1 MGNAKAAIKSSLFTE
16 NPLRSPNISR
26 LNELSARNNVNLHS
40 PSTKFVIASTGGDL
54 WPYANRRIHVQGE
67 GEMKRIFLVAMLFSL
82 AGGPIAAQDSSVA
95 ISEDIPAIVE
105 QFGIDRSDRMTVQV
119 QVNGSEAVPFIVD
132 TGAER
137 TVIANDLARK
147 LSLESGPTLTL
158 ATISGKY
165 KVNSFFIE
173 KLTTASVN
181 LEGLEAPG
189 LDRANLGAY
198 GLLGIDSLEDNR
210 VLLDFA
216 HQKMDVLPSKKTRG
230 KTKLENGMI
239 VVNAKKKEGRM
250 IISTAKIDGI
260 KVDIILDTGAQSSMA
275 NYALRDKLRRR
286 HRTGEFVPVKMRSVT
301 GSILNGEF
309 TQLREIEVG
318 GLTINDLPITFAD
331 NYAFTALS
339 MQDRPAILLGMDA
352 MKLFDRVLID
362 FGNRRVGFDLPK
374 GVERKSMS
382 RMALAD

>member
-1 MGNAKAAIKSSLFTE
+1 MKALIIGLAA
-16 NPLRSPNISR
+16 PLLLQGGASAQ
-26 LNELSARNNVNLHS
+26 NEA
-40 PSTKFVIASTGGDL
+40 
-54 WPYANRRIHVQGE
+54 
-67 GEMKRIFLVAMLFSL
+67 VAEP
-82 AGGPIAAQDSSVA
+82 ADA
-95 ISEDIPAIVE
+95 PAIVE

-147 LSLESGPTLTL
+147 LALEAGPTLTL

-165 KVNSFFIE
+165 QVNSFFID

-189 LDRANLGAY
+189 LERSNLGAY

-216 HQKMDVLPSKKTRG
+216 NQKMDVLPSRKARG

-239 VVNAKKKEGRM
+239 VVSAQKKAGRM
-250 IISTAKIDGI
+250 IISSARIDGI
-260 KVDIILDTGAQSSMA
+260 RVDIILDTGAQTSMA
-275 NYALRDKLRRR
+275 NLALRDRLRRR
-286 HRTGEFVPVKMRSVT
+286 HRTGDFVPVKMRSVT
-301 GSILNGEF
+301 GAILNGEY
-309 TQLREIEVG
+309 TQLKEIEVG

-331 NYAFTALS
+331 NYAFTALN
-339 MQDRPAILLGMDA
+339 MQDRPSILLGMDA
-352 MKLFDRVLID
+352 LQLFDRVLID

-374 GVERKSMS
+374 GVERASVA
-382 RMALAD
+382 RMASAR

>member
-1 MGNAKAAIKSSLFTE
+1 MRALIIGLMAALMLPNA
-16 NPLRSPNISR
+16 
-26 LNELSARNNVNLHS
+26 
-40 PSTKFVIASTGGDL
+40 
-54 WPYANRRIHVQGE
+54 
-67 GEMKRIFLVAMLFSL
+67 AM
-82 AGGPIAAQDSSVA
+82 AQDDAVA
-95 ISEDIPAIVE
+95 ADGPAITE

-147 LSLESGPTLTL
+147 LLLESGPTLTL

-165 KVNSFFIE
+165 QVNSFFID

-189 LDRANLGAY
+189 LERSNLGAY

-216 HQKMDVLPSKKTRG
+216 NQKMDVLPSRKTRG
-230 KTKLENGMI
+230 KTRLENGMI
-239 VVNAKKKEGRM
+239 VVTAKKKAGRM
-250 IISTAKIDGI
+250 IISSARIDGI
-260 KVDIILDTGAQSSMA
+260 RIDIILDTGAQSSMA
-275 NYALRDKLRRR
+275 NHALRDKLRRR
-286 HRTGEFVPVKMRSVT
+286 HRTSEFVPVKMRSVT

-309 TQLREIEVG
+309 TQLKQIEVG
-318 GLTINDLPITFAD
+318 GLTINDLPITFAE
-331 NYAFTALS
+331 NYAFTALNL
-339 MQDRPAILLGMDA
+339 QERPAILLGMDA
-352 MKLFDRVLID
+352 LQLFDRVLID

-374 GVERKSMS
+374 GVERKSVA
-382 RMALAD
+382 RMASAQ